1 MTAEQIRIIAEAM
14 ATKASIVN
22 FTRDDEE
29 WTGNIR
35 KHPIYSELKG
45 MELTLKLLGIE
56 FDYEFNSDVTK
67 TTALIVNGERFEI
80 RG

>member
-1 MTAEQIRIIAEAM
+1 MTHEQIKAIAEVM
-14 ATKASIVN
+14 ANKASIVN

-29 WTGNIR
+29 WKGNIR

-45 MELTLKLLGIE
+45 MELTFKILGIE
-56 FDYEFNSDVTK
+56 FDYEFNADVTK
-67 TTALIVNGERFEI
+67 TTALIVDGEIFEI